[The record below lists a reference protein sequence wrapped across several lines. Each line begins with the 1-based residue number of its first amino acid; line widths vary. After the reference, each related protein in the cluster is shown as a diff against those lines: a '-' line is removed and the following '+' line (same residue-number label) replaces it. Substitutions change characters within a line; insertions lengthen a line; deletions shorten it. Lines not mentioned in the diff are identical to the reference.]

1 MSNNNKIN
9 ILVVV
14 GGTEWS
20 CYRVASSLF
29 SCSSLVSLCQPSPC
43 SHRLMIQ
50 DADCSRSSPRR
61 LINANKRRLRGD
73 CDRIAL
79 IGNEMGTLWGISALQ
94 QAQVCKQR
102 RCVSNW
108 RCLRVRPARLRVPS
122 HPVGGARK
130 HWARAPFK
138 N

>member
-1 MSNNNKIN
+1 MSYNNKIN

-61 LINANKRRLRGD
+61 LISANKRRLRGD

-79 IGNEMGTLWGISALQ
+79 IGNEMGTLCGISALQ
-94 QAQVCKQR
+94 
-102 RCVSNW
+102 
-108 RCLRVRPARLRVPS
+108 PARASLQAETVR
-122 HPVGGARK
+122 
-130 HWARAPFK
+130 F
-138 N
+138 